1 MAEDR
6 ESRLT
11 ALVEAYQET
20 LLKICYV
27 YLKDRDLAR
36 DAVQETFFRAYRGLA
51 GFRGESSE
59 KTWLI
64 RIAANVCRSQ
74 LRGGWFRCLD
84 RRVTPEDLP
93 VRAEERD
100 EEALAV
106 MAAVLEL
113 PWKLREAVT
122 LYYWQ
127 GMTVQETAAAVGA
140 ARSTVSKRLRQAQAR
155 LRAALEGREEYD
167 GTGGTHPDR
176 TGV

>member
-93 VRAEERD
+93 VRSGCVPPVPSYSSLPSRAARS
-100 EEALAV
+100 LACACRSLLDTV
-106 MAAVLEL
+106 DRAA
-113 PWKLREAVT
+113 P
-122 LYYWQ
+122 
-127 GMTVQETAAAVGA
+127 TAAAV
-140 ARSTVSKRLRQAQAR
+140 SCTVIPCQ
-155 LRAALEGREEYD
+155 
-167 GTGGTHPDR
+167 
-176 TGV
+176 